1 MDSYTYFLY
10 LGVALFFAHI
20 AIYGFGLHISYF
32 SLILIYVGYM
42 RPVLSNW
49 IINMLWFFVALDVY
63 SNVVTLRKRITN
75 YFYGDKTMVKIKEGV
90 ETKQT
95 ETKQKQKQKQKQ
107 KPKTKT
113 KTKTKP

>member
-1 MDSYTYFLY
+1 
-10 LGVALFFAHI
+10 
-20 AIYGFGLHISYF
+20 
-32 SLILIYVGYM
+32 M

-90 ETKQT
+90 ETKKT
-95 ETKQKQKQKQKQ
+95 ETKKTETKKKQKQKQKQ
-107 KPKTKT
+107 KPKTK
-113 KTKTKP
+113 P

>member
-90 ETKQT
+90 ETKK
-95 ETKQKQKQKQKQ
+95 TKTKTKQ
-107 KPKTKT
+107 KPKTKP
-113 KTKTKP
+113 KTKPRS